1 VILKIYDLRREPV
14 MRAARKFVV
23 SEFWPQ
29 NYDEFKAVVT
39 GYGTE
44 PNAWFRQVL
53 TYWNMVAALVL
64 RGAVEADQRP
74 AGTAGSATRAGRS
87 GGQSREVVMFELD
100 QFVSDCRAALGENA
114 PQRAVHEVVR
124 RAVSAPGEIL
134 KTIGEPQRAEMQTLY
149 RSDDLTILNVIWAPW
164 MNLLPHNHQMWA
176 IIGLYTGRE
185 DNIFWRR
192 VPGSNGLVEAAGA
205 RALREKD
212 AEPLG
217 RDIIHSVSNP
227 IPKLTGALHVYG
239 GDFFGVPRSEWDA
252 ETLLEQQC
260 SGEKMARRFE
270 EANALLK

>member
-1 VILKIYDLRREPV
+1 
-14 MRAARKFVV
+14 
-23 SEFWPQ
+23 
-29 NYDEFKAVVT
+29 
-39 GYGTE
+39 
-44 PNAWFRQVL
+44 
-53 TYWNMVAALVL
+53 
-64 RGAVEADQRP
+64 
-74 AGTAGSATRAGRS
+74 
-87 GGQSREVVMFELD
+87 MFELD
-100 QFVSDCRAALGENA
+100 QFVSDCRAALHA
-114 PQRAVHEVVR
+114 DMPQIAVQDVVR
-124 RAVSAPGEIL
+124 RAVSTPGDVL
-134 KTIGEPQRAEMQTLY
+134 KAIGEPQRAEMQTLY

-176 IIGLYTGRE
+176 IVGLYTGRE

-260 SGEKMARRFE
+260 NGEKMARRFE
-270 EANALLK
+270 EANALLKVNTA